1 MEDKDRIITNLQSEL
16 KVMKQEMMEKIKL
29 FDIKMKTK
37 DELIDNMQNSME
49 LKEDQIR
56 TVRDS
61 INLKTE
67 QIKTLDSSLKI
78 KDEKVKTMERT
89 LLLKEEEINNIREHT
104 VDKDELV
111 EKNNYI
117 EDLQGKLE
125 ILKGELEK
133 ADEDLEILE
142 TENET
147 LRNQIVASTGSKI
160 IDSTHLEIPKKMIL
174 EKMKEIL
181 MKALHN
187 VTIVVPN
194 IRDLQE
200 LTLYEV
206 RSSVIIKVST
216 SIDITLEEDAEILE
230 ELESLDNISIRMFD
244 SEDRYVIDR
253 DGEELLFAVI
263 GKNENNHLVLQTRD
277 SMHIKSFKYLIMEAW
292 LRSRKLD

>member
-16 KVMKQEMMEKIKL
+16 KVMKQEMERDNL
-29 FDIKMKTK
+29 FDIKMKSK
-37 DELIDNMQNSME
+37 DELIDNLQSSMD

-56 TVRDS
+56 TLRDS

-67 QIKTLDSSLKI
+67 QINTLDTTLKI
-78 KDEKVKTMERT
+78 KDEKIKTMERT
-89 LLLKEEEINNIREHT
+89 ILLIEEKINNIKEHS
-104 VDKDELV
+104 VDKEELV
-111 EKNNYI
+111 EKNKYI
-117 EDLQGKLE
+117 EDLQGKLD

-160 IDSTHLEIPKKMIL
+160 IDSTYLEIPKKMIL

-200 LTLYEV
+200 LALYEV

-216 SIDITLEEDAEILE
+216 SIDITLEEDAEMLE
-230 ELESLDNISIRMFD
+230 ELESLDNITIRMFE

-277 SMHIKSFKYLIMEAW
+277 SMHIQSFKYLIMEAW

>member
-16 KVMKQEMMEKIKL
+16 KVMKQEMERVNL
-29 FDIKMKTK
+29 FDIKMKSK
-37 DELIDNMQNSME
+37 DELIDNFQNSME
-49 LKEDQIR
+49 LKEDQIK
-56 TVRDS
+56 TLRDS

-67 QIKTLDSSLKI
+67 QIKTLDTTLKI
-78 KDEKVKTMERT
+78 KDEKIKTMERT
-89 LLLKEEEINNIREHT
+89 ILLIEEKINNVKEHS
-104 VDKDELV
+104 VDKEELV
-111 EKNNYI
+111 EKNKYI
-117 EDLQGKLE
+117 EDLQGKLD

-160 IDSTHLEIPKKMIL
+160 IDSTYLEIPKKMIL

>member
-1 MEDKDRIITNLQSEL
+1 MEDKDQIIANLQSEL
-16 KVMKQEMMEKIKL
+16 KFMKQEMEKVNL
-29 FDIKMKTK
+29 FDIKMKSMS
-37 DELIDNMQNSME
+37 ELIDNLQNSME
-49 LKEDQIR
+49 LKDDQIK
-56 TVRDS
+56 TLRDS

-67 QIKTLDSSLKI
+67 QINTLDTTLKI

-89 LLLKEEEINNIREHT
+89 ILEKEKEINNVREHS
-104 VDKDELV
+104 VDKGELV
-111 EKNNYI
+111 EKSKSI
-117 EDLQGKLE
+117 EDLQGKLN

-160 IDSTHLEIPKKMIL
+160 IDYTDLEIPRKMIL

-194 IRDLQE
+194 IRELRE

-230 ELESLDNISIRMFD
+230 ELESLDNITIRMFD
-244 SEDRYVIDR
+244 SEDRYVLDR

-263 GKNENNHLVLQTRD
+263 GKNENNHLAFQTRD
-277 SMHIKSFKYLIMEAW
+277 NAHIQLLKSLIMEAW

>member
-1 MEDKDRIITNLQSEL
+1 MEDKDQIIAKLQKEL
-16 KVMKQEMMEKIKL
+16 KSMEQVRERVKI
-29 FDIKMKTK
+29 FDVKMKTT
-37 DELIDNMQNSME
+37 DELIENLQNSME
-49 LKEDQIR
+49 LKEDQIK
-56 TVRDS
+56 TLRDS
-61 INLKTE
+61 INLKSE

-78 KDEKVKTMERT
+78 KDEKVKTLERT
-89 LLLKEEEINNIREHT
+89 LMLKEEEINDVKEST
-104 VDKDELV
+104 VDKEDLV
-111 EKNNYI
+111 EKNKII
-117 EDLQGKLE
+117 EDLQGKLD

-142 TENET
+142 TENEK
-147 LRNQIVASTGSKI
+147 LRNQIGSSSGSKI
-160 IDSTHLEIPKKMIL
+160 IDSTFLEIPKKMIL

-230 ELESLDNISIRMFD
+230 ELESLDNISIRLFEAD
-244 SEDRYVIDR
+244 DRYVIDC
-253 DGEELLFAVI
+253 DSEEVLIAIV
-263 GKNENNHLVLQTRD
+263 GNEENNHLTLQTRD
-277 SMHIKSFKYLIMEAW
+277 SKHIKLLKSLIMEAW

>member
-1 MEDKDRIITNLQSEL
+1 MEDKDQIIANLQSEL
-16 KVMKQEMMEKIKL
+16 KLMKQEMEKVNL
-29 FDIKMKTK
+29 FEIKMKTMG
-37 DELIDNMQNSME
+37 ELIDNLQNSME
-49 LKEDQIR
+49 LKEDQIK
-56 TVRDS
+56 TLMDS

-78 KDEKVKTMERT
+78 KDEKIKTMERT
-89 LLLKEEEINNIREHT
+89 ILLKEEEINNIKETT
-104 VDKDELV
+104 VDKEDLV
-111 EKNNYI
+111 EKNKDV

-125 ILKGELEK
+125 ILKGELET
-133 ADEDLEILE
+133 ADKDLEILE

-147 LRNQIVASTGSKI
+147 LRNQIAASSGSKI
-160 IDSTHLEIPKKMIL
+160 IDSTNLEIPKKLIL

-187 VTIVVPN
+187 VTIVIPN

-206 RSSVIIKVST
+206 RSSVNIKVST
-216 SIDITLEEDAEILE
+216 SVDITLEEDAEILE
-230 ELESLDNISIRMFD
+230 ELESLDNITIRMFE
-244 SEDRYVIDR
+244 SNDRYVIDR

-263 GKNENNHLVLQTRD
+263 GKADNNHLVLQTRD
-277 SMHIKSFKYLIMEAW
+277 EKHIKSFKSLIMEAW

>member
-1 MEDKDRIITNLQSEL
+1 MEDKDQIIADLQREVNS
-16 KVMKQEMMEKIKL
+16 MKQEIEKVKL
-29 FDIKMKTK
+29 IDIKMKTK
-37 DELIDNMQNSME
+37 DELIENLQNSMD
-49 LKEDQIR
+49 LKEDQIK
-56 TVRDS
+56 TLRDS

-78 KDEKVKTMERT
+78 KEEKMNTLERT
-89 LLLKEEEINNIREHT
+89 LSLKEDEITNLKENT
-104 VDKDELV
+104 VDKEDLI
-111 EKNNYI
+111 EKNKSFA
-117 EDLQGKLE
+117 DLQGKLE
-125 ILKGELEK
+125 ILKNELET
-133 ADEDLEILE
+133 ADQDLESL
-142 TENET
+142 ENENEK
-147 LRNQIVASTGSKI
+147 LRNQIVASSGSKI
-160 IDSTHLEIPKKMIL
+160 IDSTSLEMPKKLIL
-174 EKMKEIL
+174 EKMKVIL

-230 ELESLDNISIRMFD
+230 ELESLDNITIRMFE

-253 DGEELLFAVI
+253 DGEELLIAVV
-263 GKNENNHLVLQTRD
+263 GKEANNNLVLHTRD
-277 SMHIKSFKYLIMEAW
+277 SKHIKLFKSLIMEAW

>member
-1 MEDKDRIITNLQSEL
+1 MEDKERIIANLQNEL
-16 KVMKQEMMEKIKL
+16 KVMKQEMERVNL
-29 FDIKMKTK
+29 FDIKMKSK
-37 DELIDNMQNSME
+37 DELIDNLQNSME
-49 LKEDQIR
+49 LKEDQIK
-56 TVRDS
+56 TLRDS

-67 QIKTLDSSLKI
+67 QIKTLDTTLKI
-78 KDEKVKTMERT
+78 KDEKIKTMERT
-89 LLLKEEEINNIREHT
+89 ILLIEEKINNIKEHS
-104 VDKDELV
+104 VDKEELV
-111 EKNNYI
+111 EKNKYI
-117 EDLQGKLE
+117 EDLQGKLD

-230 ELESLDNISIRMFD
+230 ELESLDNITIRMFE

-263 GKNENNHLVLQTRD
+263 GKNENNHLVLQTKD

>member
-1 MEDKDRIITNLQSEL
+1 
-16 KVMKQEMMEKIKL
+16 
-29 FDIKMKTK
+29 
-37 DELIDNMQNSME
+37 
-49 LKEDQIR
+49 
-56 TVRDS
+56 
-61 INLKTE
+61 
-67 QIKTLDSSLKI
+67 
-78 KDEKVKTMERT
+78 
-89 LLLKEEEINNIREHT
+89 
-104 VDKDELV
+104 
-111 EKNNYI
+111 
-117 EDLQGKLE
+117 
-125 ILKGELEK
+125 
-133 ADEDLEILE
+133 
-142 TENET
+142 
-147 LRNQIVASTGSKI
+147 
-160 IDSTHLEIPKKMIL
+160 
-174 EKMKEIL
+174 

>member
-37 DELIDNMQNSME
+37 DELIDNLQNSME

-187 VTIVVPN
+187 VTIVVPK

-230 ELESLDNISIRMFD
+230 ELESLDNITIRMFEP
-244 SEDRYVIDR
+244 EDRYVIDR

-263 GKNENNHLVLQTRD
+263 GKNENNHLVLQTKD

>member
-1 MEDKDRIITNLQSEL
+1 MEDKDQIIANLQSEL
-16 KVMKQEMMEKIKL
+16 KFMKQEMEKVNL
-29 FDIKMKTK
+29 FDIKMKSMS
-37 DELIDNMQNSME
+37 ELIDNLQNSME
-49 LKEDQIR
+49 LKDDQIK
-56 TVRDS
+56 TLRDS
-61 INLKTE
+61 INLKIE
-67 QIKTLDSSLKI
+67 QINTLDTTLKI

-89 LLLKEEEINNIREHT
+89 ILEKEKEINNVREHS
-104 VDKDELV
+104 VDKGELV
-111 EKNNYI
+111 EKSKSI
-117 EDLQGKLE
+117 EDLQGKLN

-147 LRNQIVASTGSKI
+147 LRNQIVASSGSKI
-160 IDSTHLEIPKKMIL
+160 IDSTYLEIPKKMIL

-181 MKALHN
+181 ISGLHK

-206 RSSVIIKVST
+206 RSSVIINVST

-230 ELESLDNISIRMFD
+230 ELESLDNIAIRMFEI
-244 SEDRYVIDR
+244 EDRYVIDR
-253 DGEELLFAVI
+253 DGAELLIAIV
-263 GKNENNHLVLQTRD
+263 GNEVNNHLVLHTRD
-277 SMHIKSFKYLIMEAW
+277 SKHIKLLKSLIMEAW

>member
-16 KVMKQEMMEKIKL
+16 KVMKQEMERVNL
-29 FDIKMKTK
+29 FDIKMKSK
-37 DELIDNMQNSME
+37 DELIDNLQNSME
-49 LKEDQIR
+49 LKEDQIK
-56 TVRDS
+56 TLRDS

-67 QIKTLDSSLKI
+67 QIKTLDTTLKI
-78 KDEKVKTMERT
+78 KDEKIKTMERT
-89 LLLKEEEINNIREHT
+89 ILLIEEKINNVKEHS
-104 VDKDELV
+104 VDKEELV
-111 EKNNYI
+111 EKNKYI
-117 EDLQGKLE
+117 EDLQGKLD

-160 IDSTHLEIPKKMIL
+160 IDSTYLEIPKKMIL

>member
-277 SMHIKSFKYLIMEAW
+277 SLHIKSFKYLIMEAW

>member
-89 LLLKEEEINNIREHT
+89 LLLKEEEINNVREHT

-142 TENET
+142 NENET

-263 GKNENNHLVLQTRD
+263 GKNEDNHLVLQTRD